1 VARCGGVTMPA
12 EGEATPKGRR
22 EETMLV
28 GLTQILL
35 DRKINKIH
43 TIDSAGTNDGEDLKQ
58 Q

>member
-1 VARCGGVTMPA
+1 MPA

-22 EETMLV
+22 ELTMLV